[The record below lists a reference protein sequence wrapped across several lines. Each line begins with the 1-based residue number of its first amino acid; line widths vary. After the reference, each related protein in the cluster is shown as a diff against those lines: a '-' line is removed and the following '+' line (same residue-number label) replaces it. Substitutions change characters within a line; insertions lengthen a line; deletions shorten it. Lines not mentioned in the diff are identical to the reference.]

1 MFIVYII
8 FRCNAIRLR
17 IIFKEKFRID
27 YLDYILSLLIKPE
40 CNLEDEIIQLCCKI
54 IGRLGSG
61 GISVKTLG
69 NIFKYMLLKPLY
81 QTYILSAI
89 SEMMSCHRYQHEIS
103 PEYYFDFY
111 GNKSGIEYI
120 SNNNNYSESNI
131 KSLFNNGYLLYL
143 WIRPNPVSLSSS
155 NLLLLTASKY
165 IFILIH

>member
-1 MFIVYII
+1 M
-8 FRCNAIRLR
+8 
-17 IIFKEKFRID
+17 D

-40 CNLEDEIIQLCCKI
+40 CNIEEEVIQLYCKI

-81 QTYILSAI
+81 QTYILNSMC
-89 SEMMSCHRYQHEIS
+89 EMMSSYRYQHEIC

-120 SNNNNYSESNI
+120 SNNNNNNESNM
-131 KSLFNNGYLLYL
+131 KNLFNNGYLLYL

-155 NLLLLTASKY
+155 NLLLLITQSSY
-165 IFILIH
+165 IIYYNIIVN